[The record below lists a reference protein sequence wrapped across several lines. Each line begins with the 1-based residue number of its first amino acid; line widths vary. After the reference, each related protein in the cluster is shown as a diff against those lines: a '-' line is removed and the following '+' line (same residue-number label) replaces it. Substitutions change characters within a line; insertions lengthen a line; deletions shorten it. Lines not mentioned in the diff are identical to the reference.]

1 VWHFNKI
8 VNFIVFLLI
17 ILSHIS
23 SKNYEKV
30 IDGIFHKYGCSY
42 FNRIFIIKLSWNI
55 PWYISD
61 GICDRRFCW
70 QIRIPCSHWRKMNRK
85 VSKLICCPNNALFYL
100 FLYIYIYIYILRL
113 YINRKNL
120 CVFFLKYIGHNSVF
134 FFRTVL
140 FFFFHLCYFFQN
152 W

>member
-1 VWHFNKI
+1 LLLWVSLMLLRVSSIIIPKYFWIIPTKHKKVWHFNRI
-8 VNFIVFLLI
+8 VNFIVFLST

-23 SKNYEKV
+23 SKNYKKV

-70 QIRIPCSHWRKMNRK
+70 QIRLPCSHWRKMNRK

-100 FLYIYIYIYILRL
+100 FLYIYIYIYI
-113 YINRKNL
+113 YI
-120 CVFFLKYIGHNSVF
+120 F
-134 FFRTVL
+134 
-140 FFFFHLCYFFQN
+140 
-152 W
+152 